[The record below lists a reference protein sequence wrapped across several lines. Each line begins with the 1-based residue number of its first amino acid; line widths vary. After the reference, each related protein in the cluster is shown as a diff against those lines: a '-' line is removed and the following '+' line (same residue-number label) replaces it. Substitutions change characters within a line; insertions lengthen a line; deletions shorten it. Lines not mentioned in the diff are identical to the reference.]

1 MNHPEVIIIPAFFFM
16 TGYVVWVTV
25 TAWQRRQ
32 RLRMITEFNAR
43 LLDRLG
49 SVKDFSEFLQTTAG
63 ARFLQDLASEPAPVG
78 GPRERILR
86 AAQVGTVLACLGVGL
101 LVVSFFWSPLAPQE
115 GQNVFATLGAI
126 ALSLGIGFAVS
137 AVASYRLAGTLGLLN
152 RTPDVPRMTAESR
165 S

>member
-1 MNHPEVIIIPAFFFM
+1 
-16 TGYVVWVTV
+16 
-25 TAWQRRQ
+25 
-32 RLRMITEFNAR
+32 
-43 LLDRLG
+43 
-49 SVKDFSEFLQTTAG
+49 
-63 ARFLQDLASEPAPVG
+63 
-78 GPRERILR
+78 
-86 AAQVGTVLACLGVGL
+86 VLACLGIGL